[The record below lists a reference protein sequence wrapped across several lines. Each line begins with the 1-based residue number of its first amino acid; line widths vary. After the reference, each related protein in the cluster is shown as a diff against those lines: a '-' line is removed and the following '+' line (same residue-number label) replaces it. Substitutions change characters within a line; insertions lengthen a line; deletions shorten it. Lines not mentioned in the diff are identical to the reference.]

1 MSTKEEL
8 QAAANVEPKN
18 SDRKFKLLRYRIVIQ
33 EVFEELWVKPQYQ
46 TIGQEVVETKSDGS
60 PLDTP
65 VVKDVYGYAWET
77 EKKDITTNVYEQVVP
92 SIDLAKVVAAVNN
105 L

>member
-8 QAAANVEPKN
+8 QAAANV
-18 SDRKFKLLRYRIVIQ
+18 
-33 EVFEELWVKPQYQ
+33 
-46 TIGQEVVETKSDGS
+46 
-60 PLDTP
+60 
-65 VVKDVYGYAWET
+65 
-77 EKKDITTNVYEQVVP
+77 VYEQVVP